1 MLKIRGLLPPHQ
13 QLSIEELVQQMR
25 FYFPHEVFPPVYG
38 IRDLLLAE
46 FILKSHGLVAEEMNP
61 LYYNFESTEE
71 IPLPK
76 EYASP
81 TQKYYIEK
89 MELVRAVDFE
99 SYEKFEASLVKD
111 LHKCPLACSVKL
123 YPSFNDITGKQLY
136 DPTVNEVRQQ
146 GLHSMLLVARGRNE
160 KAKHFL
166 EFQDSYGT
174 DVGDDGFVRV
184 RMGND
189 LNTHY
194 VRFTL

>member
-1 MLKIRGLLPPHQ
+1 MTTGKIDNRGIVSEVLLQRLGICWAIANVRSFAAMLKIRGLLPPHQ

-136 DPTVNEVRQQ
+136 DPTVQ
-146 GLHSMLLVARGRNE
+146 SM
-160 KAKHFL
+160 K
-166 EFQDSYGT
+166 
-174 DVGDDGFVRV
+174 
-184 RMGND
+184 
-189 LNTHY
+189 
-194 VRFTL
+194 